1 MATVYL
7 SLGSNVDREASINAC
22 LTSLH
27 KAFGSIELS
36 SLFDSSSVGFEGT
49 DFYNMVVKVETTMP
63 LEALVVFLR
72 EMEYAHG
79 REPDAKKFSPRTID
93 IDLLLYD
100 DVVCDSPAQ
109 LPRDEIAFNAF
120 VLWPLS
126 ELAPDKKHPV
136 NGKTYGDMWAAFD
149 KSSQQLTKIPLTWT
163 VPKEVKHL

>member
-22 LTSLH
+22 LTALYQT
-27 KAFGSIELS
+27 FGKLELS
-36 SLFDSSSVGFEGT
+36 SLFDSSAVGFEGT
-49 DFYNMVVKVETTMP
+49 DFYNMVVKVETTMALEP
-63 LEALVVFLR
+63 LVILLR
-72 EMEYAHG
+72 EMEYAQG
-79 REPDAKKFSPRTID
+79 REPNAKKFSPRTID

-109 LPRDEIAFNAF
+109 LPRDEITFNAF

-126 ELAPDKKHPV
+126 ELAPDLKHPLI
-136 NGKTYGDMWAAFD
+136 GKSYADMWSAFD